1 MKHLSIDWTFHICPV
16 INAPET
22 FKKEQSLKEKLESG
36 EDFGV
41 WEGMQALTGTDRD
54 VSTEAEA
61 NGGF

>member
-1 MKHLSIDWTFHICPV
+1 V